1 MVSMAAAIKN
11 GSSTLS
17 NVRTHTENH
26 VMAMRTYDYFACP
39 NGHLGEEKTTENDQP
54 YSKSWER
61 VSTKGLR
68 NGPNDT
74 YLCEICGLPMSRV
87 PKPQP

>member
-1 MVSMAAAIKN
+1 
-11 GSSTLS
+11 
-17 NVRTHTENH
+17 
-26 VMAMRTYDYFACP
+26 MAMRTYDYFACP

-68 NGPNDT
+68 SGQNGI

>member
-1 MVSMAAAIKN
+1 
-11 GSSTLS
+11 
-17 NVRTHTENH
+17 
-26 VMAMRTYDYFACP
+26 MAMRTYDYFACP
-39 NGHLGEEKTTENDQP
+39 NGHQGEEKTTENDQP

-68 NGPNDT
+68 SGPSGT